1 MKNISLIILF
11 LIISNNVYANG
22 KILKSGFISK
32 SASVKEGIN
41 IKDPKNK
48 IIIIYNHGQNTNDKA
63 LKNQCIWVNQIRN
76 QASLV
81 GEEIN
86 GKKIM
91 VYNFCSNEIAGDMSQ
106 KKSWW
111 FSKTPYEGKHKL
123 DKRVEKN
130 LELVEKFIE
139 IGVPRKQIIISG
151 HSCGGLLTL
160 MLLSAHPEKVG
171 GGISYMQACFGKLS
185 KSYKVKKVG
194 PEKALEK
201 FAKKYPGP
209 AELRARQINNIKNS
223 ENVPVLAFTHPKDK
237 FEGLLSDWLE
247 EVPGV
252 KRIVISEVY
261 KINGKSCVVKGV
273 DWQNKISAQKNPG
286 HEMNQADCFQYYNPT
301 IKDYIAS
308 RINEN

>member
-1 MKNISLIILF
+1 MKKILLIILF

-41 IKDPKNK
+41 IKDPENK

-63 LKNQCIWVNQIRN
+63 LKNECIWVNQIRN

-81 GEEIN
+81 DEEIG

-111 FSKTPYEGKHKL
+111 SSKTPYEGKHKL

-160 MLLSAHPEKVG
+160 MLLAAHPEKVG

-185 KSYKVKKVG
+185 SKYKVKKVG
-194 PEKALEK
+194 PEEALVK
-201 FAKKYPGP
+201 FAKKRPGP
-209 AELRARQINNIKNS
+209 SELRARQINNIKQSN
-223 ENVPVLAFTHPKDK
+223 NVPVLAFTHPRDK
-237 FEGLLSDWLE
+237 WEGLLSDWLE

-252 KRIVISEVY
+252 KRIVISEDY
-261 KINGKSCVVKGV
+261 KINGKTCIVKG
-273 DWQNKISAQKNPG
+273 DNWQENITARKNPG
-286 HEMNQADCFQYYNPT
+286 HEMNQGLCFQYYNPV
-301 IKDYIAS
+301 ILDYIAS
-308 RINEN
+308 RIK

>member
-1 MKNISLIILF
+1 MRKIILIVLF

-41 IKDPKNK
+41 IKDPENK
-48 IIIIYNHGQNTNDKA
+48 IIIIYNHGQNTNDKS
-63 LKNQCIWVNQIRN
+63 LKNECIWVNQIRN

-81 GEEIN
+81 DEEIN

-111 FSKTPYEGKHKL
+111 SSKTPYEGKHKL

-139 IGVPRKQIIISG
+139 IGVPRKQIFISG

-160 MLLSAHPEKVG
+160 MLLAAHPEKVG

-185 KSYKVKKVG
+185 SKYKVKKVG
-194 PEKALEK
+194 PEEALVK
-201 FAKKYPGP
+201 FAKKRPGP
-209 AELRARQINNIKNS
+209 SELRARQINNIKKSN
-223 ENVPVLAFTHPKDK
+223 NVPVLAFTHPRDK
-237 FEGLLSDWLE
+237 WEGLLSDWLE

-252 KRIVISEVY
+252 KRIVISEDY
-261 KINGKSCVVKGV
+261 KINGKTCIVKG
-273 DWQNKISAQKNPG
+273 DNWQENITARKNPG
-286 HEMNQADCFQYYNPT
+286 HEMNQGLCFQYYNPV
-301 IKDYIAS
+301 ILEYIAS
-308 RINEN
+308 RIK

>member
-1 MKNISLIILF
+1 M
-11 LIISNNVYANG
+11 
-22 KILKSGFISK
+22 
-32 SASVKEGIN
+32 
-41 IKDPKNK
+41 D
-48 IIIIYNHGQNTNDKA
+48 
-63 LKNQCIWVNQIRN
+63 
-76 QASLV
+76 
-81 GEEIN
+81 EEIS

-160 MLLSAHPEKVG
+160 MLLAAHPEKVG

-185 KSYKVKKVG
+185 SKYKVKKVG
-194 PEKALEK
+194 PEEALVK
-201 FAKKYPGP
+201 FAKKRPGP
-209 AELRARQINNIKNS
+209 SELRARQINSIKQSN
-223 ENVPVLAFTHPKDK
+223 NVPVLAFTHPRDK
-237 FEGLLSDWLE
+237 WEGLLSDWLE

-252 KRIVISEVY
+252 KRIVISEDY
-261 KINGKSCVVKGV
+261 KINGKTCIVKG
-273 DWQNKISAQKNPG
+273 DNWQENITARKNPG
-286 HEMNQADCFQYYNPT
+286 HEMNQGLCFQYYNPV
-301 IKDYIAS
+301 ILDYIAS
-308 RINEN
+308 RIK